1 MKNSLFKYLG
11 YLQIFVGMGA
21 LAGGLPMILN
31 PEGAPG
37 FSIELLQKSPFE
49 NYLIPGFILLVVNGL
64 GQLISSY
71 FSLKVKKEAAVLG
84 ILFGAALMMW
94 IAVQMYYI
102 SLSSWMQPLFFAVG
116 MVELVLSIRIYQHN
130 RIKPHH

>member
-37 FSIELLQKSPFE
+37 FSIELLQNSPFE

-84 ILFGAALMMW
+84 IIFGAALMIW